1 MKCSEP
7 RKKEDAMPKRKP
19 SFNTIYISKR
29 VQECLR
35 PIARCALTTVVA
47 PMGYGKTTAINWFLA
62 EKTKGGKAVAI
73 RMSIYSGSIPILWRS
88 AQDAFRYA
96 GLDVLDA
103 FDFPGDEASAGRVME
118 ELCRTLSSGKTSYYL
133 FLDDFHLLRD
143 ERAVRFIC
151 RISTRL
157 PENAHLIVASRDRFL
172 PAGEIVRLGG
182 NLNQIGMEQ
191 LRLNHTEL
199 AIYTHKCGAALSEQ
213 QLENL
218 FRSSEGWFSAIY
230 LNLRALSE
238 RGSLPNGS
246 SDIFEMF
253 TAAMIDPLPPE
264 RQEFLAVMG
273 LADEFT
279 ESDWITFNAEQM
291 PSFCV
296 SSLFRF
302 NIESLT
308 LEIACQ
314 TLIGDRK

>member
-1 MKCSEP
+1 MQCREP
-7 RKKEDAMPKRKP
+7 LKKGRHAKTEAELQHDLYFRACAG
-19 SFNTIYISKR
+19 
-29 VQECLR
+29 CLR

-96 GLDVLDA
+96 GLSLLDA

-151 RISTRL
+151 RISARL

-172 PAGEIVRLGG
+172 PAGEIVRLGR

-199 AIYTHKCGAALSEQ
+199 AIYTHKCGAALSRAAAGKSVP
-213 QLENL
+213 LERGL
-218 FRSSEGWFSAIY
+218 VLGH
-230 LNLRALSE
+230 LSE
-238 RGSLPNGS
+238 SARA
-246 SDIFEMF
+246 F
-253 TAAMIDPLPPE
+253 
-264 RQEFLAVMG
+264 
-273 LADEFT
+273 
-279 ESDWITFNAEQM
+279 
-291 PSFCV
+291 
-296 SSLFRF
+296 
-302 NIESLT
+302 
-308 LEIACQ
+308 
-314 TLIGDRK
+314 